1 MIGRAVILEE
11 NTPVEVK
18 LSADNNGQVCLG
30 IRINGSNEYVLAK
43 NVTLPTKGNSS
54 TWSKNIGE
62 LT

>member
-43 NVTLPTKGNSS
+43 GVTLPKTGNSNV
-54 TWSKNIGE
+54 WSKNIGE
-62 LT
+62 LM